1 MATRRVQ
8 RYCELYSAERTWRD
22 MMEGGDMHPRRSTNG
37 RRRQAAAAPLT
48 EHASET
54 MVSIPNSF
62 ALPPLDNRLN
72 PPTIGPR
79 LKHLRK
85 ERGWTLDEL
94 AAASGVSRSML
105 SQIERGQANP
115 TLAIVWHLSQALGVE
130 LSEFV
135 GSQRVERRSRIELTT
150 SSFVPEIRTEDG
162 RCVMRILSPASEV
175 GRTELYHLTMA
186 PAGELISDAH
196 ARGSYEHLS
205 VLSGELLVESG
216 DTSVSVGAGS
226 IARYPVDLPHAI
238 RNRTTEPV
246 QALLVVVSAD

>member
-1 MATRRVQ
+1 MASLPQ
-8 RYCELYSAERTWRD
+8 SIALRTL
-22 MMEGGDMHPRRSTNG
+22 GG
-37 RRRQAAAAPLT
+37 
-48 EHASET
+48 
-54 MVSIPNSF
+54 
-62 ALPPLDNRLN
+62 RLN

-79 LKHLRK
+79 LKQLRK

-115 TLAIVWHLSQALGVE
+115 TLATVWHLSQALGVE

-135 GSQRVERRSRIELTT
+135 GTQRVERRSRIELTA

-162 RCVMRILSPASEV
+162 NCVMRILSPATEV

-186 PAGELISDAH
+186 PGGELVSEAH
-196 ARGSYEHLS
+196 SRGTYEHLS
-205 VLSGELLVESG
+205 VLAGELTVESAN
-216 DTSVSVGAGS
+216 TSASVGTGS
-226 IARYPVDLPHAI
+226 IARYPVDVPHAI
-238 RNRTTEPV
+238 RNCTGEPA